1 MWLKIQEKPR
11 EDRPALAF
19 FLRSEQSGNVLTQ
32 RDQMQFKRKV
42 KKYLSGKMDYLKS
55 PPAIA
60 AAGAL
65 VEAPNAID
73 AISTLHDEIRK
84 LSLIHI

>member
-1 MWLKIQEKPR
+1 
-11 EDRPALAF
+11 
-19 FLRSEQSGNVLTQ
+19 
-32 RDQMQFKRKV
+32 
-42 KKYLSGKMDYLKS
+42 MDYLKS

-84 LSLIHI
+84 DLHFYIELMEKSVATDDPGLKDLYIREADGVKKYIEGLKKDLQVCRKGTKE